1 MKHHATKILT
11 IFLVLALAF
20 NPGCQCKSFGSTSNT
35 NLAVYFLD
43 VGQGDSIL
51 IDLGP
56 TEILIDGG
64 ERQSGVVE
72 FLKQYVQGDL
82 EVVIATHPHA
92 DHIGGLIEVLN
103 VFKVDQVWYNG
114 ESSSSKTYADFM
126 DAVQTENAQ
135 VNIGKSGDKITAG
148 NLTMTVLNPFDLSGS
163 TNNNSIVAELD
174 YGNLEVLFEGDAEKE
189 AEARMLGAS
198 DILLD
203 KVLVLKVGHHASRT
217 ASSPAFLARTM
228 PDVAV
233 YSAATGNSYGH
244 PHQET
249 IDALKNIGSDIYGT
263 DVNGTITVTT
273 DGNTYRVIKAK

>member
-72 FLKQYVQGDL
+72 FIKQYVQGDL

-103 VFKVDQVWYNG
+103 AFKVDQVWYND
-114 ESSSSKTYADFM
+114 ESSSSKTYADFI
-126 DAVQTENAQ
+126 DAVEAQNAQ
-135 VNIGKSGDKITAG
+135 VNIGKSGDRITAG
-148 NLTMTVLNPFDLSGS
+148 SFTMTVLNPFDLSGS

-174 YGNLEVLFEGDAEKE
+174 YGNVEFLFEGDAEKE
-189 AEARMLGAS
+189 AEARMLAAS
-198 DILLD
+198 DILLH

-217 ASSPAFLARTM
+217 ASSPAFLARIM

-249 IDALKNIGSDIYGT
+249 IDALKTIGADIYGT